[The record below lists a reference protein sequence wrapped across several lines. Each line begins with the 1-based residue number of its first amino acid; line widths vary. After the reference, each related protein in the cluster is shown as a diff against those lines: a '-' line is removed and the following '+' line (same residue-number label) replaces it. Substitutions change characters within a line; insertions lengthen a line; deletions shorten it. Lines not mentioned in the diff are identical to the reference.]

1 MKVNI
6 NEFNIRLRMAQKN
19 LNNKQLAEKM
29 SVSKEWVSVVL
40 GRGYAT
46 PSFINKLAKAL
57 DCEISE
63 IVNLED

>member
-29 SVSKEWVSVVL
+29 DVSRQWLGVVL
-40 GRGYAT
+40 ERGYAT
-46 PSFINKLAKAL
+46 FDYVNKLAKAL
-57 DCEISE
+57 DCEINE
-63 IVNLED
+63 IVNLEV

>member
-29 SVSKEWVSVVL
+29 GGSRQWLSVVL

-46 PSFINKLAKAL
+46 PSFIYKLAKAL
-57 DCEISE
+57 DCEVEE
-63 IVNLED
+63 IAKMED